1 MFVMKLSGEHFD
13 KLKSGKKIYEVRLH
27 DESRQKIGI
36 GENIIFKREPDMLEG
51 VIARVVDVKRFDTFE
66 QMASILSIESI
77 GFDGKNASQVSR
89 HYLKMYSKADEKK
102 YGVVAFKLE
111 LV

>member
-13 KLKSGKKIYEVRLH
+13 RLKTGKKIYEVRLY
-27 DESRQKIGI
+27 DETRRKICI
-36 GENIIFKREPDMLEG
+36 GDNIIFKREPDMLEG
-51 VIARVVDVKRFDTFE
+51 VIAKVVDVKKFDTFE

-77 GFDGKNASQVSR
+77 GFEGKNASQVSR
-89 HYLKMYSKADEKK
+89 HYLKLYSKADEKN